1 MEDNLLVLENYESYI
16 LEFIGEDYYS
26 EEQRENFEKAVMK
39 FQEDYTPEK
48 IEMMTL
54 EEYLN
59 GENGKSSFMRRMQN
73 DTDVVGKIATR
84 PGAFGV
90 YLNKHKQI
98 VKIKK
103 TNKYGAT
110 VEEVFETYKHRIL
123 EIQTAAVINDK
134 EALRKIEFPATIKLK
149 LAVLFNVDDFFTV
162 FSTRHLQHFLVK
174 MNSDPNYKKRKN
186 YYELVQLLL
195 DEKEHYPLIAGF
207 SNHKYSR
214 LLYYLFGKVN
224 EKWEYQKI
232 GVVNKDKG
240 KKKISNFDESMP
252 LKKDINSTLTQAP
265 KVEIE
270 FQEDRVLPKVDFEK
284 RERERSVRGELA
296 ELKVVEYEKNKLIK
310 LGMKRE
316 ASKVKHISKKND
328 AAGYDVLSFNE
339 DGTKKYIEVKSTVG
353 KNTSFYI
360 SVHEKLFA
368 EQSKYKNDYWIYF
381 ISKTKNN
388 YIVKEIHNPFLIEK
402 KDLLNI
408 QATQFKVDMCF

>member
-1 MEDNLLVLENYESYI
+1 
-16 LEFIGEDYYS
+16 
-26 EEQRENFEKAVMK
+26 
-39 FQEDYTPEK
+39 
-48 IEMMTL
+48 
-54 EEYLN
+54 
-59 GENGKSSFMRRMQN
+59 
-73 DTDVVGKIATR
+73 
-84 PGAFGV
+84 
-90 YLNKHKQI
+90 
-98 VKIKK
+98 
-103 TNKYGAT
+103 
-110 VEEVFETYKHRIL
+110 
-123 EIQTAAVINDK
+123 
-134 EALRKIEFPATIKLK
+134 
-149 LAVLFNVDDFFTV
+149 
-162 FSTRHLQHFLVK
+162 

-402 KDLLNI
+402 KI
-408 QATQFKVDMCF
+408 Y